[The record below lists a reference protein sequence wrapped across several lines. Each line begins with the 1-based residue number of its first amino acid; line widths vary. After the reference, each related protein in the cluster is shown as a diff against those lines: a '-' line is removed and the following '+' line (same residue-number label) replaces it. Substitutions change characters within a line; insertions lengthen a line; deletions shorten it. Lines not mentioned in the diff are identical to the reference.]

1 MTNVPIKNSLNLCY
15 AGLKEVR
22 EIEHLEAGWP

>member
-1 MTNVPIKNSLNLCY
+1 MTHVLNKNSLNLCY
-15 AGLKEVR
+15 AELKEVR